1 MALELAR
8 IRLAATCTITNPT
21 NPRYSATCPVCKSAV
36 QLFYD
41 SRGVLCKS
49 ACEHF
54 RELRAYESN
63 GPHMVFTDDPEPKGL
78 AG

>member
-8 IRLAATCTITNPT
+8 IKLSAPCTITNPT
-21 NPRYSATCPVCKSAV
+21 NPRYSATCPVCRAAV

-49 ACEHF
+49 ACEHY
-54 RELRAYESN
+54 RELRVYESN
-63 GPHMVFTDDPEPKGL
+63 GPHTVFSKTD
-78 AG
+78 